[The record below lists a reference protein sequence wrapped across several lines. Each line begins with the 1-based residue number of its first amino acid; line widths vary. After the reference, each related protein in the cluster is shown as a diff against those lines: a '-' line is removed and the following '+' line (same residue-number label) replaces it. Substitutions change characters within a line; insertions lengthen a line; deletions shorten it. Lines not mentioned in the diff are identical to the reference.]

1 MMLLLRVPAMEGVM
15 NFYIRGRH
23 IDTSFSDDQF
33 YDGGVWWGRISDSR
47 DQSNFEE
54 TPPSPNQ
61 DLTFPPPTL
70 ITNIYATTSSEN
82 IAMAVPPI
90 KLHNSFA
97 KIKISRTSKNS
108 SNSRTH

>member
-1 MMLLLRVPAMEGVM
+1 MISFAMAG
-15 NFYIRGRH
+15 F
-23 IDTSFSDDQF
+23 
-33 YDGGVWWGRISDSR
+33 GGAEFRIHVINPISKKM
-47 DQSNFEE
+47 
-54 TPPSPNQ
+54 PPSPNQ

-70 ITNIYATTSSEN
+70 VTNIYAITSTEN
-82 IAMAVPPI
+82 IAMAVLPI